1 MKTFISVIIMGML
14 ALACEKPQEESP
26 FHDGIEWQG
35 ENDFSLFKSSVPI
48 SNKQITMINA
58 LIKIYMTIF
67 LFVNP

>member
-35 ENDFSLFKSSVPI
+35 ENETANYLAMQGLRHLINVEREKAYVLFEEAVK
-48 SNKQITMINA
+48 
-58 LIKIYMTIF
+58 
-67 LFVNP
+67 